1 MEILAKL
8 GVDKW
13 LLLAQGV
20 NFIVLLLVLTRFVYR
35 PFIRHLDERAARIEG
50 GLTHAREAEER
61 LKAAASEQAAVLRA
75 AAVEAKGIVAD
86 AAKRAKEYE
95 AAEVKAVE
103 TRIEKMLADGETR
116 LSEEKAKLIRE
127 AKSEVEAMV
136 VSLTESV
143 LRTKLD
149 AKADAELIQKIIKA

>member
-61 LKAAASEQAAVLRA
+61 LLGTDTAEPAAQSDTQAQEKAVPASPAAVAVSPQPPA
-75 AAVEAKGIVAD
+75 APASNVG
-86 AAKRAKEYE
+86 R
-95 AAEVKAVE
+95 
-103 TRIEKMLADGETR
+103 
-116 LSEEKAKLIRE
+116 
-127 AKSEVEAMV
+127 
-136 VSLTESV
+136 
-143 LRTKLD
+143 
-149 AKADAELIQKIIKA
+149 